1 VGKTELRYCINWI
14 GQKVKICAEN
24 FRELCNF
31 RIRLQGLAA
40 KGFYRQALIMG
51 LPEQQS
57 LANKVAI
64 KIGDLI

>member
-1 VGKTELRYCINWI
+1 
-14 GQKVKICAEN
+14 VKISAEN

-57 LANKVAI
+57 LAKKVAI